1 MYNKNDTT
9 APGISYQDLK
19 LMQGYPPP
27 REKQI
32 AQNNW
37 DSPPY
42 NRWSFQHMSQLFP
55 VAPIHR
61 GSGPVTELERN
72 ERSLDGVR
80 FQRVDGAQTDL
91 ASFLIDSYTDGFLV
105 LQKGRVISEQYFNGM
120 QPHTLH
126 LLQSV
131 SKTVVGSLVGRLI
144 GQGRIDPQA
153 RVSHYVPEVADRG
166 YGDARIQDLLDMR
179 TGVRFREDYT
189 DPDAEFIQLD
199 VASGWRE
206 RGDLKSP
213 DSIYGL
219 LKSLNKD
226 RDHGQFFEYRSVD
239 TDMLAWV
246 CERACGERLPVL
258 LSREIWSKLGA
269 EQDANITLDCVGTA
283 LADGGMSVTLRDLG
297 RFAQMYLQGGHFNG
311 QQIVPENFVRACGRG
326 STPAFEVL
334 YGFYVKSFPNAAY
347 SNQCWVLDSEL
358 GTYSARGVF
367 GQSIYWDPASEVTI
381 VKLSSWPDF
390 INPELTLDTFRACAA
405 VVEEVQR
412 S

>member
-27 REKQI
+27 PEKQV
-32 AQNNW
+32 AQHNW

-55 VAPIHR
+55 VAAIHR

-72 ERSLDGVR
+72 ERSLDGVC
-80 FQRVDGAQTDL
+80 FQRVDGAKTDL

-105 LQKGRVISEQYFNGM
+105 LQQGRVISEQYFNGM

-166 YGDARIQDLLDMR
+166 YGDARVQDLLDMR

-199 VASGWRE
+199 IASGWRE

-297 RFAQMYLQGGHFNG
+297 RFAQMYLQGGHYNG
-311 QQIVPENFVRACGRG
+311 QQIVPEHFVRGCGRG

-367 GQSIYWDPASEVTI
+367 GQSIYWDPASEITI

-405 VVEEVQR
+405 VVEELQR
-412 S
+412 N

>member
-1 MYNKNDTT
+1 MYNKKDMT
-9 APGISYQDLK
+9 APGIGYQDLS
-19 LMQGYPPP
+19 LMQGYPPS
-27 REKQI
+27 REKQVGLH
-32 AQNNW
+32 NW

-55 VAPIHR
+55 VAAIHR
-61 GSGPVTELERN
+61 SPGPVTELERN
-72 ERSLDGVR
+72 ERSLDDVR
-80 FQRVDGAQTDL
+80 FQRVDGGQTDL
-91 ASFLIDSYTDGFLV
+91 ATFLTDSYTDGFLV
-105 LQKGRVISEQYFNGM
+105 LHQGKVVSEQYFNGM

-153 RVSHYVPEVADRG
+153 RVSDYVPELSASG
-166 YGDARIQDLLDMR
+166 YGDARVQDLLDMR

-199 VASGWRE
+199 IASGWRE
-206 RGDLKSP
+206 RGERESP

-219 LKSLNKD
+219 LKSLSKD
-226 RDHGQFFEYRSVD
+226 REHGQYFEYRSVD

-258 LSREIWSKLGA
+258 LSREIWSRLGA
-269 EQDANITLDCVGTA
+269 EQDANITLDSVGTA
-283 LADGGMSVTLRDLG
+283 LADGGMSATLRDLG
-297 RFAQMYLQGGHFNG
+297 RFAQMYLQGGRFNG
-311 QQIVPENFVRACGRG
+311 QQIVPEEFVRECGRG

-334 YGFYVKSFPNAAY
+334 YGFYVKSFPGAAY

-367 GQSIYWDPASEVTI
+367 GQSIYWDPASEVAI

-390 INPELTLDTFRACAA
+390 INPEWTLNTFRACAA
-405 VVEEVQR
+405 VVEELQR